1 MGRQN
6 PDHIAQYSVFNIINM
21 NLIKLFTVCAAAT
34 LFGASAF
41 AQHGHGGG
49 HHGGGNHGGGHGG
62 GHGVGLDIHLGT
74 GSLFRRAPVQRIW
87 NPLVAEVTEAERE
100 SNAMR
105 AVYERW
111 SGDHGD
117 RRRGDRNAHVYLTN
131 GTLKDE
137 IQFLDEAFE
146 KLRGEVSRRGTLT
159 PRARDL
165 VDDIVEHGIRVDR
178 MVGGVRNQDRF
189 WDEVAGRWAELRDHI
204 DSVADL
210 ARVPGIRN
218 APRS

>member
-1 MGRQN
+1 M
-6 PDHIAQYSVFNIINM
+6 FNISNM
-21 NLIKLFTVCAAAT
+21 KQIKLITICGAVA
-34 LFGASAF
+34 LFGSSAL

-49 HHGGGNHGGGHGG
+49 HHGGHHGGGHGI
-62 GHGVGLDIHLGT
+62 GLDIHLGA
-74 GSLFRRAPVQRIW
+74 GSLFRRAPVQRVW
-87 NPLVAEVTEAERE
+87 NPLMDEVTEAERE
-100 SNAMR
+100 SNTMR

-111 SGDHGD
+111 SGDHSD
-117 RRRGDRNAHVYLTN
+117 RRKGDRNAHIYLTN

-165 VDDIVEHGIRVDR
+165 IDDIVDHGIRVDR
-178 MVGGVRNQDRF
+178 MIAAVPNRDRF
-189 WDEVAGRWAELRDHI
+189 WDEVADRWAELRDHI

-218 APRS
+218 APRPYGASARRPPYPSVVN